1 MFPAACAPQ
10 GKPPSLLFRPMSAR
24 TLAAYRSDFDASMD
38 VCTDYRENMHLP
50 AWQGLRDRY
59 AEFRAGFRT
68 EAPIPKLLHQ
78 IWCGGPVPP
87 LYHDF
92 IGKMRRAN
100 PSMEYRLWT
109 PETVD
114 FPLVTGD
121 LLRAAKNPA
130 QQSDILRFEILNR
143 HGGIYADL
151 DFLALKSFDELL
163 SADFFT
169 GIVYAASPSLMN
181 GLVGSVPAHPIVK
194 ETLARMRISEDP
206 WAVGDIMRAT
216 GPFLLTEVFLA
227 MYGRHPRSVAL
238 PVAYFCPF
246 PNHPVH
252 KTRGEDYRG
261 YATERSVC
269 VHMWHCSWMK
279 KSAPARR
286 SLIARFRSL
295 FHA

>member
-1 MFPAACAPQ
+1 
-10 GKPPSLLFRPMSAR
+10 L
-24 TLAAYRSDFDASMD
+24 RS
-38 VCTDYRENMHLP
+38 
-50 AWQGLRDRY
+50 
-59 AEFRAGFRT
+59 GFRT
-68 EAPIPKLLHQ
+68 EAPIPRLLHQ

-87 LYHDF
+87 RYHDF
-92 IGKMRRAN
+92 IEKMRQAN

-121 LLRAAKNPA
+121 MLRTAKNPA

-163 SADFFT
+163 NADFFT
-169 GIVYAASPSLMN
+169 GIVYAANPSLMN
-181 GLVGSVPAHPIVK
+181 GLVGSVPGHPLVK
-194 ETLARMRISEDP
+194 EMLARMRISEDP
-206 WAVGDIMRAT
+206 SAVGDIMRAT

-227 MYGRHPRSVAL
+227 MYAQHARCVAL

-246 PNHPVH
+246 PNHPVY
-252 KTRGEDYRG
+252 KTRGEDYRA
-261 YATERSVC
+261 YLTERTVC
-269 VHMWHCSWMK
+269 VHLWHCSWMK
-279 KSAPARR
+279 KSTSVRR
-286 SLIARFRSL
+286 GLLGRLRSL